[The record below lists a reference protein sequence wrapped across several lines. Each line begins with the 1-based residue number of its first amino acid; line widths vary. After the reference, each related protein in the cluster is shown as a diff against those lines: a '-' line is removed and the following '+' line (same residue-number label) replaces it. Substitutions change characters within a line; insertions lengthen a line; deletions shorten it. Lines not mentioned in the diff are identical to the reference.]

1 MKKAKRVKSEDGA
14 ARRLTMKSYA
24 AGVKSN
30 LVRGLVLVFILNAS
44 LFTLSCG
51 KYSFTGT
58 TLDPNIKTITVNT
71 FTTSAA
77 GGPANLTLTFT
88 EKLKE
93 YYQRY
98 TNMKVV
104 PANGDIVL
112 EGSITGYDVL
122 PVAATASDQAAQ
134 NRLQI
139 TVQVRFSNSKDETKN
154 FDQPFSFYQDFPA
167 NQTLTQSE
175 SRLVPKIQDQLVLDI
190 FNKTAADW

>member
-1 MKKAKRVKSEDGA
+1 MKKIKSINGEA
-14 ARRLTMKSYA
+14 LKSKT
-24 AGVKSN
+24 KSFKSSFA
-30 LVRGLVLVFILNAS
+30 LFLLFNAS
-44 LFTLSCG
+44 FFILSCG

-71 FTTSAA
+71 FTTTAA
-77 GGPANLTLTFT
+77 GGPANLPIQFT

-98 TNMKVV
+98 TSLKVV
-104 PANGDIVL
+104 PNNGDIIL
-112 EGSITGYDVL
+112 EGSISGYDVL

-134 NRLQI
+134 NRLQV
-139 TVQVRFSNSKDETKN
+139 TVQVRFSNAKDESKN

-167 NQTLTQSE
+167 NRTLSQSE
-175 SRLVPKIQDQLVLDI
+175 GSLLPKIQDQLVLDI

>member
-1 MKKAKRVKSEDGA
+1 MNK
-14 ARRLTMKSYA
+14 LT
-24 AGVKSN
+24 
-30 LVRGLVLVFILNAS
+30 RFRS
-44 LFTLSCG
+44 LFPGFCSLVVILCSLFLSTSCG

-77 GGPANLTLTFT
+77 GGPANLPLQFT

-98 TNMKVV
+98 TSMKVV
-104 PANGDIVL
+104 PNNGDIVL
-112 EGSITGYDVL
+112 EGSISGYDVL

-134 NRLQI
+134 NRLQV

-167 NQTLTQSE
+167 NQTLSQSE
-175 SRLVPKIQDQLVLDI
+175 SRILPKIQDQLVLDI

>member
-1 MKKAKRVKSEDGA
+1 MG
-14 ARRLTMKSYA
+14 RRLLRLPLFYLLFMVHCA
-24 AGVKSN
+24 
-30 LVRGLVLVFILNAS
+30 LFIS
-44 LFTLSCG
+44 SCG

-58 TLDPNIKTITVNT
+58 TLDPNIKTITINT

-77 GGPANLTLTFT
+77 GGPANLTLQFT

-104 PANGDIVL
+104 PNNGDIVL
-112 EGSITGYDVL
+112 EGSFTAYDVL

-134 NRLQI
+134 NRLQVS
-139 TVQVRFSNSKDETKN
+139 VQVRFSNSKDETKN
-154 FDQPFSFYQDFPA
+154 FDQAFSFYQDFPA

>member
-1 MKKAKRVKSEDGA
+1 MKKIERVKNYEL
-14 ARRLTMKSYA
+14 RRGRPAVMSYRFRIW
-24 AGVKSN
+24 S
-30 LVRGLVLVFILNAS
+30 LFLILNSS
-44 LFTLSCG
+44 LLPLSCG

-58 TLDPNIKTITVNT
+58 TLDPTIKTITVNT

-77 GGPANLTLTFT
+77 GGPANLPIQFT

-98 TNMKVV
+98 TDLKVV
-104 PANGDIVL
+104 PSNGDIIL
-112 EGSITGYDVL
+112 EGSISGYDVL

-134 NRLQI
+134 NRLQV
-139 TVQVRFSNSKDETKN
+139 TAQVRFSNTKDESKN

-167 NQTLTQSE
+167 NQTLSQNE
-175 SRLVPKIQDQLVLDI
+175 SRLLPKIQDQLVLDI